1 MFIIEW
7 MFDKMGYTK
16 KVDWTAVFADWDK
29 TLEKP
34 RKKVATKKKIIAKKS
49 NSRARKV

>member
-16 KVDWTAVFADWDK
+16 KVDWTSVFPN
-29 TLEKP
+29 LEESCQKP
-34 RKKVATKKKIIAKKS
+34 KVATKKKVAAKKTT
-49 NSRARKV
+49 RKPKKV